1 MDIGRDN
8 PKSGKGL
15 LVIHATLC
23 RMGTMSMTEVYRT
36 LGYRVHHSVENP
48 TKDPWARI
56 EEAAEATWPFIPG
69 AKPREPFNRADWD
82 DLWGSHYDIIIDL
95 GCLFT
100 LQLIEAYPEAKVVVV
115 QRDFDSW
122 WPSFE
127 TILVNP
133 TFSLFSEVLLFIGW
147 HIMGSRAGQ
156 AMRKAHFGFFK
167 AKNKE
172 EINDHARDSYD
183 EFFDTLRRIV
193 PPERRL
199 EYKLSDGWEPI
210 CEFLGKDIP
219 EHPFP
224 HLNGRKEHKDT
235 HKKRI
240 QKLFMDAT
248 IKLGLWG
255 IAVGGILAA
264 MRSTQPETI

>member
-1 MDIGRDN
+1 MDIGREN

-82 DLWGSHYDIIIDL
+82 DLWGSHYDIITDL

-172 EINDHARDSYD
+172 EINNHARDSYD
-183 EFFDTLRRIV
+183 EFFETLRRIV
-193 PPERRL
+193 PQERRL

-224 HLNGRKEHKDT
+224 HLNG
-235 HKKRI
+235 
-240 QKLFMDAT
+240 
-248 IKLGLWG
+248 
-255 IAVGGILAA
+255 
-264 MRSTQPETI
+264 